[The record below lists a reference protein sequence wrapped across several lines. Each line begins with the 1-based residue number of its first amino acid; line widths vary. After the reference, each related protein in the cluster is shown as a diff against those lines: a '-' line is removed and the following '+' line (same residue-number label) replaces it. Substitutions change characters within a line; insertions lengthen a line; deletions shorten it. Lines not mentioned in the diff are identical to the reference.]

1 MHNKKIWLAVFS
13 FFILVIVFSPYTII
27 KLTSYGQDLFS
38 DNPEYQLL
46 ETQVADYQKEEDATL
61 AELAKVDAEIES
73 NNTQIIAN
81 ANFPTEQLESEPAFD
96 PAIAPAKVSAKILLA
111 DTGKVPDFSVRVKFI
126 AVGEKSFETKTNK
139 SGKIEISLASGR
151 YYAEII
157 PEDNKYRLEG
167 DAPAFFLS
175 ANSEKDLGELYLV
188 KK

>member
-46 ETQVADYQKEEDATL
+46 ETQVADYQKEVDATL
-61 AELAKVDAEIES
+61 AELAKVDAEIAS
-73 NNTQIIAN
+73 NN
-81 ANFPTEQLESEPAFD
+81 EQAQVVGSEPVFD
-96 PAIAPAKVSAKILLA
+96 PAIAPAKVSAKILLS

-175 ANSEKDLGELYLV
+175 ANSEKDFGELYLV

>member
-1 MHNKKIWLAVFS
+1 MHNKKIWFAIFS

-46 ETQVADYQKEEDATL
+46 ETQVADYQKEVDATL
-61 AELAKVDAEIES
+61 AELAKVDAEIAS
-73 NNTQIIAN
+73 NN
-81 ANFPTEQLESEPAFD
+81 EQAQVVESEPVFD

-175 ANSEKDLGELYLV
+175 ANSEKDFGELYLV